1 MAQDWD
7 LYAVVRS
14 CTSVANTTRAV
25 ENNNNNNENCSSS
38 FEDPLACLAS
48 LTFEEDDDPFPF
60 PNLSQLAETGHL
72 QDSYKPFLPNADPI
86 AAAAAIDPCSSSSH
100 HGGSSSQLHQ
110 HQRLQ
115 HQQEQPAATGIGS
128 PLTPTSAPLFTFA
141 GFGNQQQ
148 VQPQSHQQ
156 QQTRAQPP
164 VQTPRSRKRKNQQ
177 KRTVCHV
184 TADKLSSDPWAW
196 RKYGQKP
203 IKGSPY
209 PRNYYRCSSSK
220 GCSARKQVERSNLD
234 SDIFIITYT
243 GEHTH
248 PKPTHRNSLAGSTRN
263 KLSTVQKPTTTK
275 DSAAETIPTTSTVS
289 CSSPRSA
296 TSLSSISPTTTLS
309 APEDTAAAVHKTGD
323 IGGEE
328 ESVYMDVESDED
340 DDDLLIPNV
349 HVDEDLFKGLEE
361 LVGSGSNG
369 VGIVPTFGDN
379 FSSWS
384 TGNSA
389 AAGAAASGGC

>member
-1 MAQDWD
+1 MARDWD

-25 ENNNNNNENCSSS
+25 ENNNNNENCSSS

-60 PNLSQLAETGHL
+60 PTFH
-72 QDSYKPFLPNADPI
+72 
-86 AAAAAIDPCSSSSH
+86 SSRNR
-100 HGGSSSQLHQ
+100 QLHQ

-164 VQTPRSRKRKNQQ
+164 VQTPRSRKRNQQ

-196 RKYGQKP
+196 RKYGQSPSKALL
-203 IKGSPY
+203 IQGSKLLQVQQL
-209 PRNYYRCSSSK
+209 K

-248 PKPTHRNSLAGSTRN
+248 PKPTSWNSLAGSTFRRRN
-263 KLSTVQKPTTTK
+263 HPYHLH
-275 DSAAETIPTTSTVS
+275 
-289 CSSPRSA
+289 CFLL
-296 TSLSSISPTTTLS
+296 LSSLCHESLPYLSTTTLS
-309 APEDTAAAVHKTGD
+309 APKTPPPPSTKPV
-323 IGGEE
+323 ILE
-328 ESVYMDVESDED
+328 VKKKAFYMDVESDED
-340 DDDLLIPNV
+340 DEDLLFPTYMSI
-349 HVDEDLFKGLEE
+349 EDLFKGLEE

-384 TGNSA
+384 YR
-389 AAGAAASGGC
+389 